1 MARRFEGKV
10 AFITGVA
17 RGQGRNHAVAFA
29 EEGGSVI
36 GVDLPEAYSSLSYN
50 TATVADLDATVD
62 LVEQVGGAMV
72 AVGADVRNKA
82 ALEAALAVGIDH
94 FGRLD
99 LVVANAGICSVQRA
113 EDVTDQLWAE
123 VIDTN
128 LTGVWN
134 TFVAS
139 IAHLEATGGGCMV
152 ATSSTAG
159 IKGLPYFGPYV
170 AAKHAVTGIVRN
182 LANELA
188 DRSIRVNAVLP
199 TGVATEMTAGLGALG
214 PLLSARPE
222 LNAMFQNALPVP
234 MVDLQDVTEAVLF
247 LGSDAARYITG
258 LELTVNAGSTI
269 R

>member
-1 MARRFEGKV
+1 MTGRFEGKV

-17 RGQGRNHAVAFA
+17 RGQGRSHAVAVA
-29 EEGGSVI
+29 REGGSVI
-36 GVDLPEAYSSLSYN
+36 GIDLPAPYTTVDYE
-50 TATVADLDATVD
+50 TATAADLDETVD
-62 LVEQVGGAMV
+62 AVEAAGGRMV
-72 AVGADVRNKA
+72 AVGADVRDRTSLQR
-82 ALEAALAVGIDH
+82 ALDLGVET

-99 LVVANAGICSVQRA
+99 LVVANAGICTVQRA
-113 EDVTDQLWAE
+113 EEVTEQIWND

-134 TFVAS
+134 TFAAS
-139 IAHLEATGGGCMV
+139 IGHLSRTGGGSMV
-152 ATSSTAG
+152 AISSTAG

-170 AAKHAVTGIVRN
+170 AAKHGVIGIVRN

-199 TGVATEMTAGLGALG
+199 TGVATTMTSGLAALA
-214 PLLSARPE
+214 PLLASRPE
-222 LNAMFQNALPVP
+222 LGAMFQNALPVS
-234 MVDLQDVTEAVLF
+234 MVELSDVTEAVLF

>member
-1 MARRFEGKV
+1 MTRRFEGRV

-17 RGQGRNHAVAFA
+17 RGQGRNHALAIA
-29 EEGGSVI
+29 REGGSII
-36 GVDLPEAYSSLSYN
+36 GVDLPEPYCSLSYE
-50 TATVADLDATVD
+50 TATEADLDETVD
-62 LVEQVGGAMV
+62 LVEAAGGAMV
-72 AVGADVRNKA
+72 AMG
-82 ALEAALAVGIDH
+82 EEALAIGMDR

-113 EDVTDQLWAE
+113 EEVTTQLWSD
-123 VIDTN
+123 VINTN

-134 TFVAS
+134 TFVSS
-139 IAHLEATGGGCMV
+139 IEPLANSGGGSMV

-170 AAKHAVTGIVRN
+170 AAKHGVIGIVRN

-199 TGVATEMTAGLGALG
+199 TGVATEMTAGLSALG
-214 PLLSARPE
+214 PLLAARPE

>member
-1 MARRFEGKV
+1 MTRRFEGRV

-17 RGQGRNHAVAFA
+17 RGQGRNHALAIA
-29 EEGGSVI
+29 REGGSII
-36 GVDLPEAYSSLSYN
+36 GVDLPEPYCSLSYE
-50 TATVADLDATVD
+50 TATEADLDETVD
-62 LVEQVGGAMV
+62 LVEAAGGAMV
-72 AVGADVRNKA
+72 AMGADVRNKQ
-82 ALEAALAVGIDH
+82 ALEEALAIGMDR

-113 EDVTDQLWAE
+113 EEVTTQLWSD
-123 VIDTN
+123 VINTN

-134 TFVAS
+134 TFVSS
-139 IAHLEATGGGCMV
+139 IEPLANSGGGSMV

-170 AAKHAVTGIVRN
+170 AAKHGVIGIVRN

-199 TGVATEMTAGLGALG
+199 TGVATEMTAGLSALG
-214 PLLSARPE
+214 PLLAARPE

>member
-1 MARRFEGKV
+1 MTRRFEGQV

-17 RGQGRNHAVAFA
+17 RGQGRNHAVSFA
-29 EEGGSVI
+29 REGGSII
-36 GVDLPEAYSSLSYN
+36 GVDLPEPYGTLDYE
-50 TATVADLDATVD
+50 TATAADLDETVD
-62 LVEQVGGAMV
+62 LVEAAGGAMV
-72 AVGADVRNKA
+72 AVGADVRSRA
-82 ALEAALAVGIDH
+82 ALDEALEIGIDR

-99 LVVANAGICSVQRA
+99 LVIANAGICSAQRM
-113 EDVTDQLWAE
+113 EEVTGQLWADI
-123 VIDTN
+123 IDTN

-134 TFVAS
+134 TFAAS
-139 IAHLEATGGGCMV
+139 IPSLEASGGGSLI

-159 IKGLPYFGPYV
+159 IKGLPFFGPYV
-170 AAKHAVTGIVRN
+170 AAKHGVIGIVRT

-188 DRSIRVNAVLP
+188 DRFIRVNAVLP

-222 LNAMFQNALPVP
+222 LGAMFQNALPVP
-234 MVDLQDVTEAVLF
+234 MVELQDVTEAVLF
-247 LGSDAARYITG
+247 LASDAARYITG